1 MKIYHPILI
10 SFYLRGK
17 SQKIKSIY
25 IQIKLNRERIRFS
38 SNLTVNPL
46 DWDEVNGRVKLSK
59 ESIQNINSQLSYISS
74 YLLNEYN
81 RLSQVEYLDDLEVL
95 KNSLFPK
102 EMELKK
108 EEIDNPLIIELI
120 DRFNQEI
127 EDKYQ
132 AKLMVNGTYRG
143 IKASLNKF
151 RKYIKT
157 YYNSNNLR
165 LQDVDRQ
172 FLPNYEHYLLTKT
185 QLSNNFINRLL

>member
-132 AKLMVNGTYRG
+132 AKLMLNGTYRG